1 MKEKTK
7 DFTRVDSLSYF
18 QHGDLPRPRE
28 ELIRCLDYSQWSRC
42 C

>member
-18 QHGDLPRPRE
+18 QFGDLPRQPIE
-28 ELIRCLDYSQWSRC
+28 VIR
-42 C
+42 